1 MKANRYIAKFI
12 KVLDDLDKSGKH
24 IPGLILSHAGFGKTS
39 SIRMYCDWADYN
51 LETIIPAQ
59 NSADD
64 ILGLQ
69 SLDQATGKM
78 VRKTPSWFNKLEKTM
93 ENGKRTILFIDE
105 ISTCDPYIQGPL
117 LNLIFSRS
125 LGEATLPDNVFIVS
139 AANYSTDLNSEFGL
153 TAPLVNRFM
162 LLNLMEE
169 DFNVSELLDDFDSN
183 SSSLTFSRVS
193 TKKEME
199 KFLDI
204 TPDTTPC
211 YSFQKFTEWIND
223 SKEIGF
229 GRTNIEETDEGLWGF
244 TSVRSLSYSLAFTQ
258 AYMNTYNDDLWVR
271 IVGHTLGTSKK
282 KEGISLYKC
291 LKGVFSSFKDEK
303 ASSAMTSNTI
313 ADIANYILKTG
324 RLEPDVIAK
333 LKKVVEN
340 TESTDFTSADIRSFS
355 NVASKYTSNKSITEI
370 NRLFIDKINDSYA

>member
-125 LGEATLPDNVFIVS
+125 LGEATLPDNVFIIS

-162 LLNLMEE
+162 LLNLMEK
-169 DFNVSELLDDFDSN
+169 DFSVSELLDDFDS
-183 SSSLTFSRVS
+183 SSNSLTFSRVS
-193 TKKEME
+193 TKEEMG

-211 YSFQKFTEWIND
+211 YSFQKFAEWIND

-244 TSVRSLSYSLAFTQ
+244 TSIRSLSYSLAFTQ
-258 AYMNTYNDDLWVR
+258 AYMKTYNDDLWIR

-282 KEGISLYKC
+282 KEGISLYEC
-291 LKGVFSSFKDEK
+291 LKGALSAFKDEK
-303 ASSAMTSNTI
+303 VNAAMTSNTI
-313 ADIANYILKTG
+313 ADIANCILKTG
-324 RLEPDVIAK
+324 KIDPDVIAK

-340 TESTDFTSADIRSFS
+340 TESMDFTSADIRSFS
-355 NVASKYTSNKSITEI
+355 NVASKYTSNKDITEI
-370 NRLFIDKINDSYA
+370 NRLFINKINDSYA